1 MSFEERL
8 REERERL
15 GLSQEKMG
23 LTGGVLKRA
32 QIHYEQ
38 GERAPDA
45 SYLGAI
51 AAAGADVLYI
61 LTGARAPAV
70 PAMDMAERLLVE
82 NYRRCNDEGKAHLL
96 QTSTL
101 LVAGLAPAAKS
112 PRRKPAAARPAG
124 VQISQMSMHNNSD
137 GAVQV
142 GYAGGKVT
150 VKKGR

>member
-23 LTGGVLKRA
+23 LVGGVQKRA

-51 AAAGADVLYI
+51 ATAGADVLYV
-61 LTGARAPAV
+61 LTGTRAPTI
-70 PAMDMAERLLVE
+70 PSMDTAERLLID
-82 NYRRCNDEGKAHLL
+82 NYRRCSDDGKAHLL

-101 LVAGLAPAAKS
+101 LVAGLASGVKAT
-112 PRRKPAAARPAG
+112 RRKAAAEQPAG
-124 VQISQMSMHNNSD
+124 VSIGNMHNTTP
-137 GAVQV
+137 GGVQV

-150 VKKGR
+150 IKKGG

>member
-8 REERERL
+8 KEERERL

-23 LTGGVLKRA
+23 LVGGVQKRA

-51 AAAGADVLYI
+51 ATAGVDVLYV
-61 LTGARAPAV
+61 LTGARAPV
-70 PAMDMAERLLVE
+70 IPSMDAAERLLVD
-82 NYRRCNDEGKAHLL
+82 NYRRCTDDGKAHLL

-101 LVAGLAPAAKS
+101 LMAGLATGARTS
-112 PRRKPAAARPAG
+112 RRKAAAEQPAG
-124 VQISQMSMHNNSD
+124 VSIGNMHNTAP
-137 GAVQV
+137 GGVQV
-142 GYAGGKVT
+142 GYAGGKISI
-150 VKKGR
+150 KKGR